1 MGTSVNRRRFER
13 FSLPSAY
20 TAIHVR
26 TLDQDKFVHS
36 GHTYDICEGGVQFEL
51 DYPIAPGTPIAAQI
65 ELPSSVADE
74 QGGPGRAIYV
84 FGNVV
89 WLDDSEPGPVR
100 VAMTIN
106 RYAREGDRERLIR
119 VFAAGKLNRLAA

>member
-1 MGTSVNRRRFER
+1 MGMSVNRRRFER

-65 ELPSSVADE
+65 ELPASVSDQNA
-74 QGGPGRAIYV
+74 GPGRAIYV

-89 WLDDSEPGPVR
+89 WLDVSEPGPVR
-100 VAMTIN
+100 VAMTVT
-106 RYAREGDRERLIR
+106 RFAREGDRERLIQA
-119 VFAAGKLNRLAA
+119 FATGKLNRLAA